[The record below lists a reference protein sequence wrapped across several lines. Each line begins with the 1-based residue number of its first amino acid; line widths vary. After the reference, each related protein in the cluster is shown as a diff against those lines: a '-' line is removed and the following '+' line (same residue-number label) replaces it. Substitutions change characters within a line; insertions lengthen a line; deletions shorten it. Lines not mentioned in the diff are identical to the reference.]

1 MTTPAAST
9 PSIKLP
15 PTGGGQVG
23 ALLISPFVKPATFD
37 QEPFNDFSLLRT
49 IENLFGLPPLGYAAT
64 RGLSSLEASVFSAW
78 SGAPANSS

>member
-1 MTTPAAST
+1 M
-9 PSIKLP
+9 INLP
-15 PTGGGQVG
+15 PKGGGQVG